1 MLVLL
6 TISLL
11 ILSLFNSYSAQT
23 VSPPSSVRLILPDL
37 SRTLGPGTLLPIGFA
52 ELDQDNNTYWGLRR
66 YVNVSVTYPNGTH
79 RGVVGIGSSDF
90 ERAEC
95 RIYPSTGGSGFAYAV
110 NGRQVVASMIKEGA
124 HWNITYA
131 MSADTSQAVV
141 GESCGSGPL
150 SFQNYTLEHTFDV
163 LIDGPERSAPAST
176 AQRTILR
183 TELGTQPTG
192 SVLANPSPSPPPT
205 ATDLGGSGSG
215 ENHALGT
222 RLHGGCAVMA
232 LTTIMLSVL
241 GGIFIVA

>member
-11 ILSLFNSYSAQT
+11 ISSLSNSYSAQT
-23 VSPPSSVRLILPDL
+23 IPPPSSLRLILPDL
-37 SRTLGPGTLLPIGFA
+37 SPPIGPGALLPIG
-52 ELDQDNNTYWGLRR
+52 LLGSDQDHNTYWGLRSF
-66 YVNVSVTYPNGTH
+66 VNVSVTYPNGTYT
-79 RGVVGIGSSDF
+79 RIITDF

-95 RIYPSTGGSGFAYAV
+95 RIYPSFAALSSVPAV
-110 NGRQVVASMIKEGA
+110 NGRFTAQ
-124 HWNITYA
+124 WNITYA
-131 MSADTSQAVV
+131 MNADTSQAIV

-150 SFQNYTLEHTFDV
+150 SFQNFTLEHTFEV
-163 LIDGPERSAPAST
+163 HIDEPEQTGPRPASVVNMT
-176 AQRTILR
+176 FLR

-192 SVLANPSPSPPPT
+192 SVLANPSPPPT

-222 RLHGGCAVMA
+222 RLHDGCAVMA
-232 LTTIMLSVL
+232 LTTIILSVL